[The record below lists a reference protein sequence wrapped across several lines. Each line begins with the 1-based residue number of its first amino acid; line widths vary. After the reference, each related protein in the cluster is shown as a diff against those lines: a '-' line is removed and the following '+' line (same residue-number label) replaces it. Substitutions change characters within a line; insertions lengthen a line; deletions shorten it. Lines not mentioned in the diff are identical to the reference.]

1 MKTNFLRKMFCSLA
15 LAATVLTANAADRLL
30 IVGEAVWGGWSIDN
44 SIVMFNST
52 ENPDVFK
59 ATVNLNANGTFKFL
73 TTTDWGNL
81 EYRAGDNDVTLTAD
95 VASDLVSTEENS
107 NDKQFKV
114 SETANYDIVCDLTAK
129 TIVVKKANYQTN
141 PLKHTALWMVGSA
154 TPGGW
159 SIGEGTMLVPTVDNP
174 TVFKA
179 TVNLVKGEMKIAVNN
194 QTGYNQTFYLRD
206 TTDETKMVFGG
217 DYDYKWNI
225 TKAGKYDVTVDVVK
239 MTISITETSS
249 TGISSAESASN
260 VTTALYDLGGNRI
273 SSKNLRPGC
282 YIQKYG
288 SKTKKIIV
296 K

>member
-95 VASDLVSTEENS
+95 VASNLVSTEENS

-114 SETANYDIVCDLTAK
+114 SETANYDIVCDLVAK
-129 TIVVKKANYQTN
+129 TIVVKKAKYHTN
-141 PLKHTALWMVGSA
+141 PLKHTALWLVGSA

-159 SIGEGTMLVPTVDNP
+159 SIGDGVMLSPDADNP
-174 TVFKA
+174 TVFKT
-179 TVNLVKGEMKIAVNN
+179 TVDLVVGEMKIAVNN
-194 QTGYNQTFYLRD
+194 QTGYGQTFYLRD

-217 DYDYKWNI
+217 DDNKWNI
-225 TKAGKYDVTVDVVK
+225 TKAGKYDVTVDVVN
-239 MTISITETSS
+239 MTISTTETNS

-260 VTTALYDLGGNRI
+260 VTTALYDLGGNRV

-282 YIQKYG
+282 YIQKSG
-288 SKTKKIIV
+288 SKIKKIIV

>member
-1 MKTNFLRKMFCSLA
+1 MKKNFLRKMFCSLV

-30 IVGEAVWGGWSIDN
+30 IIGEAVWGGWSIDN
-44 SIVMFNST
+44 SIVMLNST

-73 TTTDWGNL
+73 TTTGFGNL
-81 EYRAGDNDVTLTAD
+81 EYRAGDNDVALAEG
-95 VASDLVSTEENS
+95 VASPLVSSEENS

-129 TIVVKKANYQTN
+129 TIVVKKAGYQTS
-141 PLKHTALWMVGSA
+141 PLKHTALWMIGGA

-159 SIGEGTMLVPTVDNP
+159 NIGDGTMLVPTVDNP

-179 TVNLVKGEMKIAVNN
+179 TVNLVEGEMKIAVNN
-194 QTGYNQTFYLRD
+194 QTGFGQTFYLRD

-217 DYDYKWNI
+217 DDNKWNI
-225 TKAGKYDVTVDVVK
+225 TKAGTYEVTVDVVN
-239 MTISITETSS
+239 MTISITDVSS

-260 VTTALYDLGGNRI
+260 VTTALYDLGGNRV

-282 YIQKYG
+282 YIQKSG
-288 SKTKKIIV
+288 SKIKKIIV

>member
-1 MKTNFLRKMFCSLA
+1 MKTYFLRKMFCSLA

-114 SETANYDIVCDLTAK
+114 SETANYDIVCDLVAK
-129 TIVVKKANYQTN
+129 TIVVKKAGYQTS
-141 PLKHTALWMVGSA
+141 PLKHTSLWMVGSA

-179 TVNLVKGEMKIAVNN
+179 TVKLVEGEMKIAVNN
-194 QTGYNQTFYLRD
+194 QTGFGQTFYIRD

-217 DYDYKWNI
+217 DDNKWNI
-225 TKAGKYDVTVDVVK
+225 TKAGTYEVTVDVAN

-260 VTTALYDLGGNRI
+260 VTTALYDLGGNSV

-282 YIQKYG
+282 YIQKSG
-288 SKTKKIIV
+288 SKIKKIIV

>member
-1 MKTNFLRKMFCSLA
+1 MKTNFLRKVFCSLA

-44 SIVMFNST
+44 SIVMLNST

-59 ATVNLNANGTFKFL
+59 ATVNLSQNGTFKFL
-73 TTTDWGNL
+73 TTTEWGNL
-81 EYRAGDNDVTLTAD
+81 EYRAGDNDVTLAEG
-95 VASDLVSTEENS
+95 VESPLVSTEENS

-129 TIVVKKANYQTN
+129 TIVVKKANYRTN
-141 PLKHTALWMVGSA
+141 PLKHTALWMIGSA
-154 TPGGW
+154 TPGKW
-159 SIGEGTMLVPTVDNP
+159 SIGDGTMLVPTVDNP

-179 TVNLVKGEMKIAVNN
+179 TINLVEGEMKIAVNN
-194 QTGYNQTFYLRD
+194 QTGYGQTFYLRD

-217 DYDYKWNI
+217 DDNKWNI
-225 TKAGKYDVTVDVVK
+225 TKAGKYDVTVDVVN

-260 VTTALYDLGGNRI
+260 VTTALYDLGGNRV
-273 SSKNLRPGC
+273 SSGTLRPGC

>member
-1 MKTNFLRKMFCSLA
+1 MFCAMA
-15 LAATVLTANAADRLL
+15 LAATVFTANAADRLL

-44 SIVMFNST
+44 SIVMLNST

-73 TTTDWGNL
+73 TTSDWGNL
-81 EYRAGDNDVTLTAD
+81 EYRAGDNDVTLAEG
-95 VASDLVSTEENS
+95 VASPLVSSEENS

-141 PLKHTALWMVGSA
+141 PLKHTALWMIGSA
-154 TPGGW
+154 TPGEW
-159 SIGEGTMLVPTVDNP
+159 SIGDGAMLVPTVDNP

-179 TVNLVKGEMKIAVNN
+179 TVNLVEEEMKIAVNN
-194 QTGYNQTFYLRD
+194 QTGYGQTFYVRD

-217 DYDYKWNI
+217 DDNKWNI
-225 TKAGKYDVTVDVVK
+225 TKAGKYDVTVDVVN
-239 MTISITETSS
+239 MTISITETNSS
-249 TGISSAESASN
+249 GISSVESASN
-260 VTTALYDLGGNRI
+260 VTTVLYDLGGNRV

-282 YIQKYG
+282 YIQKSG
-288 SKTKKIIV
+288 SKSKKIIV

>member
-59 ATVNLNANGTFKFL
+59 AIVNLNANKTFKFL

-81 EYRAGDNDVTLTAD
+81 EYRAGDNDVTLAEG
-95 VASDLVSTEENS
+95 VASPLVSSEENS
-107 NDKQFKV
+107 NDNKFKV
-114 SETANYDIVCDLTAK
+114 SETANYDIVCDLVAK
-129 TIVVKKANYQTN
+129 TIVVKKAKYQTN

-154 TPGGW
+154 TPGVW
-159 SIGEGTMLVPTVDNP
+159 SLGEGTMLVPTVDNP

-179 TVNLVKGEMKIAVNN
+179 TVNLVEGEMKIAVNN
-194 QTGYNQTFYLRD
+194 QTGFGQTFYLRD
-206 TTDETKMVFGG
+206 TTNETKMVFGG
-217 DYDYKWNI
+217 DDNKWNI
-225 TKAGKYDVTVDVVK
+225 TKAGKYDVTVDVVN
-239 MTISITETSS
+239 MTISITDVSS
-249 TGISSAESASN
+249 TGISSAEADSN
-260 VTTALYDLGGNRI
+260 VTPALYDLGGNRV
-273 SSKNLRPGC
+273 SSKNLRSGC
-282 YIQKYG
+282 YIQKSG
-288 SKTKKIIV
+288 SKIKKIIV

>member
-1 MKTNFLRKMFCSLA
+1 MKKNFLRKMFCSLV

-30 IVGEAVWGGWSIDN
+30 IVGGAVWGGWSIDN
-44 SIVMFNST
+44 SIVMLNST

-73 TTTDWGNL
+73 TTSDWGNL
-81 EYRAGDNDVTLTAD
+81 EYRAGDNDVTLAEG
-95 VASDLVSTEENS
+95 VASPLVSTEENS

-141 PLKHTALWMVGSA
+141 PLKHTALWLVGSA

-159 SIGEGTMLVPTVDNP
+159 SIGDGVMLSPDADNP
-174 TVFKA
+174 AVFKA
-179 TVNLVKGEMKIAVNN
+179 TVNLVEGEMKIAVNN
-194 QTGYNQTFYLRD
+194 QTGYGQTFYVRD

-217 DYDYKWNI
+217 DDNKWNI
-225 TKAGKYDVTVDVVK
+225 TKAGEYDVTVDVVN

-260 VTTALYDLGGNRI
+260 VTTALYDLGGNRV

-282 YIQKYG
+282 YIQKSG
-288 SKTKKIIV
+288 SKSKKIFV

>member
-44 SIVMFNST
+44 SIVMLNST

-81 EYRAGDNDVTLTAD
+81 EYRAGDNDVTLAEG
-95 VASDLVSTEENS
+95 VASPLVSTEENS

-129 TIVVKKANYQTN
+129 TIVVKKAGYQTS
-141 PLKHTALWMVGSA
+141 PLKHTALWMIGGA

-159 SIGEGTMLVPTVDNP
+159 TIGDGTMLVPTVDNP

-179 TVNLVKGEMKIAVNN
+179 TVNLVEGEMKIAVNN
-194 QTGYNQTFYLRD
+194 QTGYGQTFYVRD

-217 DYDYKWNI
+217 DDNKWNI
-225 TKAGKYDVTVDVVK
+225 TKAGKYDVTVDVVN

-260 VTTALYDLGGNRI
+260 VTTALYDLGGNRV
-273 SSKNLRPGC
+273 SSGTLRPGC

>member
-30 IVGEAVWGGWSIDN
+30 IVGEAVWGGWAIDN
-44 SIVMFNST
+44 SIVMLNST
-52 ENPDVFK
+52 DNPDVFK
-59 ATVNLNANGTFKFL
+59 ATVSLNQNGTFKFL

-81 EYRAGDNDVTLTAD
+81 EYRAGDNDVTLAEG
-95 VASDLVSTEENS
+95 VASALVSTEENS

-141 PLKHTALWMVGSA
+141 PLKHTALWIVGSA

-159 SIGEGTMLVPTVDNP
+159 SIGEGTMLSPDAVNP
-174 TVFKA
+174 TVFKT
-179 TVNLVKGEMKIAVNN
+179 TVDLVEGELKVAVNKH
-194 QTGYNQTFYLRD
+194 TGWGQTFYLRD
-206 TTDETKMVFGG
+206 TTDDTKMVFGG
-217 DYDYKWNI
+217 YDNKWNI
-225 TKAGKYDVTVDVVK
+225 TKAGKYDVTVDVVN

-260 VTTALYDLGGNRI
+260 VTTALYDLGGNRV
-273 SSKNLRPGC
+273 SSKKLRPGC
-282 YIQKYG
+282 YIQKSG
-288 SKTKKIIV
+288 SKIKKIIV

>member
-1 MKTNFLRKMFCSLA
+1 M
-15 LAATVLTANAADRLL
+15 L

-59 ATVNLNANGTFKFL
+59 ATVNLSQNGTFKFL
-73 TTTDWGNL
+73 TTTEWGNL
-81 EYRAGDNDVTLTAD
+81 EYRAGDNDVTLAEG
-95 VASDLVSTEENS
+95 VASPLVSTEENS

-129 TIVVKKANYQTN
+129 TIVVKKANYRTN
-141 PLKHTALWMVGSA
+141 PLKHTALWMIGSA
-154 TPGGW
+154 TPGKW
-159 SIGEGTMLVPTVDNP
+159 SIGKGTMLVPTVDNP

-179 TVNLVKGEMKIAVNN
+179 IVNLVEGEMKIAVNN
-194 QTGYNQTFYLRD
+194 QTGFGQTFYLRD

-217 DYDYKWNI
+217 DDNKWNI
-225 TKAGKYDVTVDVVK
+225 TKAGTYEVTVDVVN
-239 MTISITETSS
+239 MTISITDVSS
-249 TGISSAESASN
+249 TGISSAEADSN
-260 VTTALYDLGGNRI
+260 VTSVLYDLGGNRV

-282 YIQKYG
+282 YIQKSG
-288 SKTKKIIV
+288 SKIKKIIV

>member
-52 ENPDVFK
+52 DNPDVFK
-59 ATVNLNANGTFKFL
+59 ATVSLNQNGTFKFL
-73 TTTDWGNL
+73 TTTEWGNL
-81 EYRAGDNDVTLTAD
+81 EYRAGDNDVTLAEG
-95 VASDLVSTEENS
+95 VASPLVSTEENS

-141 PLKHTALWMVGSA
+141 PLKHTALWLVGSA
-154 TPGGW
+154 TPGRW
-159 SIGEGTMLVPTVDNP
+159 SIGDGVMLSPDADNP
-174 TVFKA
+174 TVFKT
-179 TVNLVKGEMKIAVNN
+179 TVDFVEGEVKVAVNKH
-194 QTGYNQTFYLRD
+194 TGWGQTFYLRD
-206 TTDETKMVFGG
+206 TTDDTKMVFGG
-217 DYDYKWNI
+217 DDNKWNI
-225 TKAGKYDVTVDVVK
+225 TKAGKYDVTVDVVN
-239 MTISITETSS
+239 MTISITETNS

-260 VTTALYDLGGNRI
+260 VTTALYDLGGNSV

-282 YIQKYG
+282 YIQKSG
-288 SKTKKIIV
+288 SKIKKIIV

>member
-1 MKTNFLRKMFCSLA
+1 MKTNFLKKIFCSLA

-81 EYRAGDNDVTLTAD
+81 EYRAGDNDVTLAEG
-95 VASDLVSTEENS
+95 VASPLVSSEENS
-107 NDKQFKV
+107 NDNKFKV
-114 SETANYDIVCDLTAK
+114 SETANYDIVCDLVAK
-129 TIVVKKANYQTN
+129 TIVVKKAKYQTN

-154 TPGGW
+154 TSGGW

-179 TVNLVKGEMKIAVNN
+179 TVNLVEGEMKIAVNN
-194 QTGYNQTFYLRD
+194 QTGFGQTFYLRD

-217 DYDYKWNI
+217 DDNKWNI
-225 TKAGKYDVTVDVVK
+225 TKAGKYDVTVDVVN
-239 MTISITETSS
+239 MTISITETNS
-249 TGISSAESASN
+249 TGISSAECASN
-260 VTTALYDLGGNRI
+260 VSTALYDLGGNRV

-282 YIQKYG
+282 YIQKSG
-288 SKTKKIIV
+288 SKIKKIIV

>member
-59 ATVNLNANGTFKFL
+59 ASVSLNQNGTFKFL
-73 TTTDWGNL
+73 TTTEWGNL
-81 EYRAGDNDVTLTAD
+81 EYRAGDNDVTLAEG
-95 VASDLVSTEENS
+95 VASPLVSSEENS

-114 SETANYDIVCDLTAK
+114 SETANYDIVCDLVAK
-129 TIVVKKANYQTN
+129 TIVVKKAKYQTN

-154 TPGGW
+154 TSGGW

-179 TVNLVKGEMKIAVNN
+179 TVNLVEGEMKIAVNN
-194 QTGYNQTFYLRD
+194 QTSFGQKFYLRD

-217 DYDYKWNI
+217 DDNKWNI
-225 TKAGKYDVTVDVVK
+225 TKAGTYEVTVDVVN
-239 MTISITETSS
+239 MTISITDVSS
-249 TGISSAESASN
+249 TGISSAEADYN
-260 VTTALYDLGGNRI
+260 VTPALYDLGGNRV
-273 SSKNLRPGC
+273 SSGTLRPGC
-282 YIQKYG
+282 YIQKSG

>member
-1 MKTNFLRKMFCSLA
+1 MKTNFLRKIFCSLA

-114 SETANYDIVCDLTAK
+114 SETANYDIVCDLVAK
-129 TIVVKKANYQTN
+129 TIVVKKAKYQTT
-141 PLKHTALWMVGSA
+141 PLKHTALWLVGSA

-179 TVNLVKGEMKIAVNN
+179 TVNLVEGEMKIAVNN
-194 QTGYNQTFYLRD
+194 QTGFGQTFYLRD

-217 DYDYKWNI
+217 DDNKWNI
-225 TKAGKYDVTVDVVK
+225 TKAGTYEVTVDVVN
-239 MTISITETSS
+239 MTISITETNS

-260 VTTALYDLGGNRI
+260 VTTALYGLGGNSV

-282 YIQKYG
+282 YIQKSG
-288 SKTKKIIV
+288 SKIKKIIV

>member
-30 IVGEAVWGGWSIDN
+30 IIGEAVWGGWSIDN

-81 EYRAGDNDVTLTAD
+81 EYRAGDNDVTLAEG
-95 VASDLVSTEENS
+95 VASALVSTEENS

-179 TVNLVKGEMKIAVNN
+179 TVNLVEGEMKIAVNN
-194 QTGYNQTFYLRD
+194 QTGFGQTFYLRD
-206 TTDETKMVFGG
+206 TTDDTKMVFGG
-217 DYDYKWNI
+217 DDNKWNI

-282 YIQKYG
+282 YIQKSG
-288 SKTKKIIV
+288 SKIKKIIV